1 MKKEQEEEELGKQDQ
16 IIINLFL
23 FIESGINRIYK
34 IWLFVFIF
42 NFMINLYNYIYKF
55 IKETILQIF
64 NKYIYIN

>member
-42 NFMINLYNYIYKF
+42 NFMINLYNYINKF
-55 IKETILQIF
+55 IKETILQF
-64 NKYIYIN
+64 VNKYIYIN

>member
-34 IWLFVFIF
+34 IWLFVFIV

-55 IKETILQIF
+55 IKETILLF
-64 NKYIYIN
+64 VNKYIYIN

>member
-34 IWLFVFIF
+34 IRLFVFIF

>member
-55 IKETILQIF
+55 IKETILQF
-64 NKYIYIN
+64 VNKYIYIN

>member
-42 NFMINLYNYIYKF
+42 NFMINLYNYINKF
-55 IKETILQIF
+55 IKETILQFF

>member
-55 IKETILQIF
+55 IKETILKF
-64 NKYIYIN
+64 VNKYIYIN